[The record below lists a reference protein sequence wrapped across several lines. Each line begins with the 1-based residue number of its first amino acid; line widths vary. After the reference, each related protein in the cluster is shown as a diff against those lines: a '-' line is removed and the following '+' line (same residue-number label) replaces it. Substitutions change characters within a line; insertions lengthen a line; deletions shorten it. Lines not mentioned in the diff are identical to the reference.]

1 MFSGVNTKLAATAAR
16 RGGWFDRRDA
26 IEAGYSDVEIR
37 ARVREGRWTR
47 LCRGAYAA
55 LDPEEGDLPSWE
67 RAIRRHVRTAKAVYH
82 RLGGRAV
89 LSHQSALL
97 VHGVEISD
105 VDLSCVH
112 VTRLSGCGRP
122 GESVR
127 QHASRPPVTD
137 PVEVDGVHLTPAARS
152 VVETIRYTSYAIA
165 VSVVDLALRQ
175 GVATAAQLSQALSL
189 FAGRTG
195 IRTATRAVEFGDG
208 LAESV
213 GESRL
218 RVLLADLGLPA
229 PVLQAEIRDAT
240 GSFVARVD
248 FLLARWGVIIEFDGA
263 EKYRGEDGSQAV
275 VAEKWREDRLRDLGY
290 EVVRVSWADLDDPV
304 LVIRRIRL
312 AIERSQRRAAN

>member
-1 MFSGVNTKLAATAAR
+1 VQIF
-16 RGGWFDRRDA
+16 
-26 IEAGYSDVEIR
+26 
-37 ARVREGRWTR
+37 
-47 LCRGAYAA
+47 
-55 LDPEEGDLPSWE
+55 
-67 RAIRRHVRTAKAVYH
+67 
-82 RLGGRAV
+82 
-89 LSHQSALL
+89 
-97 VHGVEISD
+97 D

-112 VTRLSGCGRP
+112 VTRLSGCGRT
-122 GESVR
+122 GESVQ

-152 VVETIRYTSYAIA
+152 VVETIRYTSYDIA

-175 GVATAAQLSQALSL
+175 RFATAAQLSQALSL

-290 EVVRVSWADLDDPV
+290 EVVRVSWADLHEPV
-304 LVIRRIRL
+304 MVIRRIRL
-312 AIERSQRRAAN
+312 AIDRAQRRAAT